1 MRETSCGFSLGGTLG
16 RLEKTVFG
24 RSFEATHKTAKKG
37 DGERTRR
44 HPLCFKFGNYSTP

>member
-1 MRETSCGFSLGGTLG
+1 MEFLFVKTLG

-24 RSFEATHKTAKKG
+24 RAFEATQKTEKKG

-44 HPLCFKFGNYSTP
+44 HPLFIKALPLWD